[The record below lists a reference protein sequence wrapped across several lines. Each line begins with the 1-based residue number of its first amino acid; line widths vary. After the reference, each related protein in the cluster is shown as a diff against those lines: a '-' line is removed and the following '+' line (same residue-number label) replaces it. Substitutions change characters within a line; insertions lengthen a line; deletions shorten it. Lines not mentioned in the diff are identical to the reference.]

1 MVDFGP
7 RNALIEK
14 CTANFLVRNVME
26 ITFRTC
32 SRHMGSIWSG
42 PKCYTSTKKF
52 VMFFVKLASLYDFY
66 EFYMH
71 ISISDYPKINDR
83 MYNLASGQLKRGG
96 GTLSLM

>member
-7 RNALIEK
+7 RNALNEK
-14 CTANFLVRNVME
+14 CPATFFVRNVME

-52 VMFFVKLASLYDFY
+52 VMFFVKLASSYDFY
-66 EFYMH
+66 EVYMH
-71 ISISDYPKINDR
+71 KSISDHPETNAR
-83 MYNLASGQLKRGG
+83 MYI
-96 GTLSLM
+96 